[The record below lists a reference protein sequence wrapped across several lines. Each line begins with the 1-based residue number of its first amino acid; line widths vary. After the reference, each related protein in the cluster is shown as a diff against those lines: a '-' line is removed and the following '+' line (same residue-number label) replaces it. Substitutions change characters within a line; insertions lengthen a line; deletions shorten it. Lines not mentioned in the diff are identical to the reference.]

1 MISFSAKVIKLDIN
15 PCVNL
20 SENILNKLFRQAGKS
35 KGPIPVKG
43 KLNGKNFLQT
53 VVRYKGEWR
62 LYLNTQMRVDACV
75 DVGDKVKI
83 ELEFDPSPRL
93 VPMLSDF
100 NKALSKNIKAKNA
113 FEKLPPSHQK
123 EILRYLNSL
132 KSKDAVSR
140 NVKRAIL
147 QLTGKKADRA
157 NFLVRK

>member
-1 MISFSAKVIKLDIN
+1 MISFSAKVIKLNIN
-15 PCVNL
+15 PCVNVPGK
-20 SENILNKLFRQAGKS
+20 ILNELFRQAGKS
-35 KGPIPVKG
+35 KGPIPVCG
-43 KLNGKNFLQT
+43 KLNGAKFLQT

-62 LYLNTQMRVDACV
+62 LYLNTQMCVDSGV

-83 ELEFDPSPRL
+83 EIEFDPSPRL
-93 VPMLSDF
+93 VPMRSAFRL
-100 NKALSKNIKAKNA
+100 ALSKNIQAKTA

-132 KSKDAVSR
+132 KSSDAVNK

-147 QLTGKKADRA
+147 RLTGKKAEGA